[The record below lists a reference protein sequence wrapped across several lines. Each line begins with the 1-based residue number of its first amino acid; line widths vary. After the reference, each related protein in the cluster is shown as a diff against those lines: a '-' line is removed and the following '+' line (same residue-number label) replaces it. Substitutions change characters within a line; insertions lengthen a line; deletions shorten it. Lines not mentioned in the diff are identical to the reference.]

1 MGLGDRA
8 VVAGQGAPPVADG
21 ARLVGPMTEALFW
34 LMFVL
39 AATFGPVSLAV
50 NVCLLVDRHR
60 RTKPTGRWGS

>member
-1 MGLGDRA
+1 
-8 VVAGQGAPPVADG
+8 
-21 ARLVGPMTEALFW
+21 MTEALFW